1 MAPADV
7 LLEGALQ
14 PVLDVAHFHPAR
26 VPANRQ
32 VAQRRAQHKVVLPQ
46 LRRRAEVE
54 QIPQLRVQEDFAQ
67 LAAGQRKTPPT
78 VLVQEG
84 KKVEETLAVELGDV
98 HGERC
103 GGQNERPRWPATGL
117 LVSGNNEPAA
127 RIVWPRYMMP
137 QAHAAGLAHIRPGS
151 AGYFGKTTA
160 ATVEDVLEPYVPP
173 HVSQVSTGGVG
184 GGVGDKK
191 KKTRWSRCLHWRGL
205 ILTVRKERGPP
216 KCTAIRQISGAGV

>member
-1 MAPADV
+1 MRARREARHEHLHAADVGQEGADQAGVAPADV

-26 VPANRQ
+26 VPANSE

-184 GGVGDKK
+184 GWGGDKK
-191 KKTRWSRCLHWRGL
+191 N
-205 ILTVRKERGPP
+205 
-216 KCTAIRQISGAGV
+216 